1 VADGEFRAAVDPELA
16 AQALLGSIF
25 CRRLMTS
32 ESFDSHRLG
41 DLIDMVLG
49 P

>member
-1 VADGEFRAAVDPELA
+1 VADGEFRATVDPELA
-16 AQALLGSIF
+16 AQTMLGPIF
-25 CRRLMTS
+25 YQRLMTS
-32 ESFDSHRLG
+32 EPFDPNRVG